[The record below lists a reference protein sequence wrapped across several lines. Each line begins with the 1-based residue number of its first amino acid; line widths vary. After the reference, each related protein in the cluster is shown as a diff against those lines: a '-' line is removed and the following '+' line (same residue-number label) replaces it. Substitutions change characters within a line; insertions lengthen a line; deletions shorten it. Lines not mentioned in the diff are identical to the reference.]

1 MNSSLSTPQ
10 LFRELIEASADGIM
24 ITDQNCIIIEINS
37 AFTAI
42 TGYMREDILGKH
54 PRFMKSDRH
63 SHARYTEQIK
73 SLITSGHWDGECW
86 GLKKNGEQHLES
98 LSIRAVYDDDRKL
111 NYYVYVF
118 KDKELRLN
126 ARVFDST
133 NDGIII
139 TDDKKMILS
148 VNPAFT
154 KLTGYSYDES
164 IGKSPNILSSGDQ
177 DKEFY
182 DKMWDSINHTGNWKG
197 EIWNKKKNGEKY
209 PEWLSINRIMNDHQE
224 VTHYIGIFSDISERK
239 RSEENLVHLAHSD
252 ALTGLP
258 NRLLFVDRLKESIHR
273 AERTEHKVAVLFI
286 DLDRFKAVNDTL
298 GHAIGDLLLKEVANR
313 LNGCIHKS
321 DTLARVGGDE
331 FTMILPDFT
340 DRKNIIK
347 VANHIIKQINEPFH
361 LEDHEVFITT
371 SIGISVYPDDAI
383 QVDELLRNADAAMY
397 QAKQHRNQFEFH
409 SSELLP
415 NPSRSKILE
424 KSIKKG
430 LRNNQFK
437 VFYQPQKDIHN
448 RGEVRY
454 EALLR
459 WVHPDLGMI
468 MPSEFIPIAEKND
481 EFLKLGEWAIHEA
494 CLQIKRL
501 EGSTLHQIKIFLNL
515 SVNQL
520 QQRNFV
526 GMIKRIIK
534 QTEISPKS
542 IGFEITENIQTGQLK
557 SILKKLHAFRQ
568 MGIDIALDNFGGNFS
583 TLSYINQYPIS
594 ILKIDK
600 DFIHK
605 LDKHHKNKVIIQALV
620 KLAHE
625 LDLEVVAEGVES
637 EKQLEC
643 LITMGCDYVQGFLI
657 SQPLE
662 ILPFNHAY
670 I

>member
-1 MNSSLSTPQ
+1 MSRLLTTPQ
-10 LFRELIEASADGIM
+10 LFRELVEASADGIM
-24 ITDQNCIIIEINS
+24 ITDHNYIIIEINS
-37 AFTAI
+37 AFTALM
-42 TGYMREDILGKH
+42 GYTREDIIGKN
-54 PRFMKSDRH
+54 PCFMKSNRNPHEYD
-63 SHARYTEQIK
+63 TEQEK
-73 SLITSGHWDGECW
+73 LLNTNGHWNGECW
-86 GLKKNGEQHLES
+86 GLTKNGEHHLES
-98 LSIRAVYDDDRKL
+98 LSIRAVHGDEGKL
-111 NYYVYVF
+111 NYFVYVF

-164 IGKSPNILSSGDQ
+164 IGKSPNILSSGEQ

-182 DKMWDSINHTGNWKG
+182 ARMWDSINHTGNWKG
-197 EIWNKKKNGEKY
+197 EIWNKKKNGEKF
-209 PEWLSINRIMNDHQE
+209 PEWLSINKIMNDQQE
-224 VTHYIGIFSDISERK
+224 ITHYIGVFSDISERK
-239 RSEENLVHLAHSD
+239 RSEENLVQLAHSD

-258 NRLLFVDRLKESIHR
+258 NRLLFVDRLKESINR
-273 AERTEHKVAVLFI
+273 AERNNNKVAVLFI
-286 DLDRFKAVNDTL
+286 DLDRFKAVNDNL

-313 LNGCIHKS
+313 LNSCIRQS

-331 FTMILPDFT
+331 FTMLLPDTT
-340 DRKNIIK
+340 DRKSIIK

-361 LEDHEVFITT
+361 LEDNEIFITT
-371 SIGISVYPDDAI
+371 SIGISVYPDDATDL
-383 QVDELLRNADAAMY
+383 DELLRNADGAMY

-409 SSELLP
+409 STQLLSE
-415 NPSRSKILE
+415 PSRSVILE

-437 VFYQPQKDIHN
+437 VFYQPQRDMHN
-448 RGEVRY
+448 RGELRY

-459 WVHPDLGMI
+459 WAHPDLGMI

-481 EFLKLGEWAIHEA
+481 EILKIGEWAIQEA

-501 EGSTLHQIKIFLNL
+501 EGSKLHAIKIFFNL
-515 SVNQL
+515 SVHQL
-520 QQRNFV
+520 QQRTFV

-534 QTEISPKS
+534 LTDISPRS
-542 IGFEITENIQTGQLK
+542 IGFEITESIQTEQLK
-557 SILKKLHAFRQ
+557 SILKKLHSFRR
-568 MGIDIALDNFGGNFS
+568 MGIDIALDNFGGNYS
-583 TLSYINQYPIS
+583 TLSYIDQYPIN

-600 DFIHK
+600 AFIHK
-605 LDKHHKNKVIIQALV
+605 LDTHHKNKVIVQALIT
-620 KLAHE
+620 LAHE

-662 ILPFNHAY
+662 ILPIN
-670 I
+670 